1 MAMTYY
7 AFCKNDMCRI
17 EGPDPYVTLLFDIL
31 GDSPWPDEPYIE
43 TTSWFYDN
51 REPLFRSM
59 MQNLLEN
66 DRKVL
71 TGVYGLFGQ
80 KARELEE
87 TVTEL
92 GLGSENCQT
101 VLDSSLQQLRK
112 TSALAQFHGEIPS
125 PNYTS
130 GYMCGRPYQ
139 KSLETL
145 LKEEAKSVLRG
156 YDYKAVYL
164 PRILQKSRISITS
177 KCGTP
182 VEQIMLEKSGLTVRA
197 YNCLIRAGYRTLGE
211 ITELS
216 EDELM
221 EIRNLGRKCTE
232 EIKQEINDRVR
243 DGLYIKEPYQTIEIV
258 RNGVKT
264 VYRYF
269 DATIDQIVES
279 IYNDVCNEESTV
291 LNSPVFSPGLCE
303 LLLLK
308 GYFFEDE
315 FLDEAEQLVQEL
327 TDFGFP
333 DYANEISSYIKFR
346 QEKETEYDKILLY
359 RLPEALTEE
368 ETRKIEQCNPSLEAI
383 RSCVSEIKEERLD
396 RG

>member
-1 MAMTYY
+1 MALAYY
-7 AFCKNDMCRI
+7 VFCKNDMCRI

-66 DRKVL
+66 ARKVL

-80 KARELEE
+80 KARALEE
-87 TVTEL
+87 VVTEL

-101 VLDSSLQQLRK
+101 VLESALQQLRK
-112 TSALAQFHGEIPS
+112 NSVLAQFRGEIPV

-130 GYMCGRPYQ
+130 GYLHGRPYQ
-139 KSLETL
+139 KSLEFL
-145 LKEEAKSVLRG
+145 LKEEAKDVLRG
-156 YDYKAVYL
+156 YNHKAVYL
-164 PRILQKSRISITS
+164 PKVLQKSRISIAS

-182 VEQIMLEKSGLTVRA
+182 VEKILLENIEFSVRT
-197 YNCLIRAGYRTLGE
+197 YNCLRRAGYTTVGE

-216 EDELM
+216 EEELM
-221 EIRNLGRKCTE
+221 EIRNMNRRCME
-232 EIKQEINDRVR
+232 EIQKEINDRVR

-258 RNGVKT
+258 RDSVKT
-264 VYRYF
+264 VYKYF
-269 DATIDQIVES
+269 NATIEQIVEC
-279 IYNDVCNEESTV
+279 IYDDICDRESTV

-315 FLDEAEQLVQEL
+315 LLDEAEQLVQEL

-333 DYANEISSYIKFR
+333 DYANEVSGFIKFR
-346 QEKETEYDKILLY
+346 KEKETEYDKILLY

-368 ETRKIEQCNPSLEAI
+368 ETRKIEQCDPSLEAI
-383 RSCVSEIKEERLD
+383 SSCVSEIKEERLGRD
-396 RG
+396 